1 MPLKRAGAGTTQHC
15 SHVCTIQICKLH
27 LTIHLVC
34 RHRENRKCTFSWPLV
49 WNLSKKLDLWEY
61 YTLEFNSKEK
71 RNKSM
76 GLGLY
81 TRKFH
86 SSWKM
91 LCFIFKLFKP
101 FFFLFFFSYPLKRS
115 ISKWKWHFEMKH
127 SSSFWKCWYKAF
139 WHFLKPF
146 SFMCACVY
154 EDYLKDETW
163 PYKFILV
170 DRTIQVEVC
179 IKMYFF
185 SF

>member
-1 MPLKRAGAGTTQHC
+1 MAAPFRYASYTWQYIWCAGTEKRESVLLVDHWFGIWVKNSTCENIKLWSSIAKRKEINQWVW
-15 SHVCTIQICKLH
+15 VCTPGSFIQ
-27 LTIHLVC
+27 VG
-34 RHRENRKCTFSWPLV
+34 KCCVSFSSY
-49 WNLSKKLDLWEY
+49 LSL
-61 YTLEFNSKEK
+61 
-71 RNKSM
+71 
-76 GLGLY
+76 
-81 TRKFH
+81 
-86 SSWKM
+86 
-91 LCFIFKLFKP
+91 
-101 FFFLFFFSYPLKRS
+101 FFLFFFSYPLKRS

-127 SSSFWKCWYKAF
+127 FSSFWKCWYKAF